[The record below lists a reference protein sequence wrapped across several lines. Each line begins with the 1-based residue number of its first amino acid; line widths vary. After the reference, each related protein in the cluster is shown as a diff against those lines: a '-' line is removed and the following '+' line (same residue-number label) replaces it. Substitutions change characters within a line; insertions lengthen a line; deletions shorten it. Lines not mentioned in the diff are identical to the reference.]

1 MVCRMERLDTYFNQ
15 YQKTGRAVNRNDYKG
30 GIPDE
35 YLMVVHLCVFNCRGE
50 MLIQKRQLH
59 KDRYPGMWDLSAG
72 GFVQSGESVNEAV
85 LREAR
90 EEIGVQI
97 DAKSVRYIMTVP
109 FSYVL
114 DGFFSV
120 QDDYKLEDFT
130 VQKEEVIEV
139 KWASLDEI
147 LRMSENGQFV
157 DYDVNLLA
165 YCFSSL
171 RTNPQ

>member
-1 MVCRMERLDTYFNQ
+1 MELLDIYSSQ
-15 YQKTGRAVNRNDYKG
+15 CQKTGGTVSRSDCKG
-30 GIPDE
+30 LPKNE
-35 YLMVVHLCVFNCRGE
+35 YLMVVHLCVFNSRGE

-72 GFVQSGESVNEAV
+72 GFVQSGETVNDAV

-90 EEIGVQI
+90 EEIGMDF
-97 DAKSVRYIMTVP
+97 DAEAIRYIMTVP

-120 QDDYKLEDFT
+120 RGDFKLEDFT
-130 VQKEEVIEV
+130 PQQTEVLEL
-139 KWASLDEI
+139 KWASADEV
-147 LRMSENGQFV
+147 LQMRKNGQFV
-157 DYDVNLLA
+157 DYDANLLA

-171 RTNPQ
+171 QSNP

>member
-1 MVCRMERLDTYFNQ
+1 MGYCMERLDTYFDQ
-15 YQKTGRAVNRNDYKG
+15 YQKTGRVVTRSDCKG
-30 GIPDE
+30 MPDGE
-35 YLMVVHLCVFNCRGE
+35 YLRVVHLCVFNSCGE

-72 GFVQSGESVNEAV
+72 GFVQSGENVNDAV

-90 EEIGVQI
+90 EEIGI
-97 DAKSVRYIMTVP
+97 DFESVNIKYIMTVP

-120 QDDYKLEDFT
+120 QGDYKLEDFT
-130 VQKEEVIEV
+130 VQKEEVLEL

-147 LRMSENGQFV
+147 LQMSKNGQFV

-165 YCFSSL
+165 YCFSVMQ
-171 RTNPQ
+171 TNP